1 LAPTELDDDRRV
13 LLVEDNEDLREM
25 VRLVL
30 ERYGFVVIEASSG
43 AEALDLVAREH
54 PPVALVDI
62 GLPGMDGLEV
72 ARRIRATPNG
82 NAPPMRL
89 VAMTGYGSNEDRQ
102 RAMTAGFDDHL
113 VKPVDSDE
121 LIRALSGPRD
131 TQENAPVT

>member
-1 LAPTELDDDRRV
+1 VAPTEPESDRRV

-25 VRLVL
+25 VRMVL
-30 ERYGFVVIEASSG
+30 ERYGFVVMEAATG
-43 AEALDLVAREH
+43 PEALDLIAREH

-72 ARRIRATPNG
+72 ARRIRAAPNG
-82 NAPPMRL
+82 HTAPMRL

-102 RAMTAGFDDHL
+102 RAVSAGFDDHL

-121 LIRALSGPRD
+121 LVRALSGPRD